1 MSVLRPRPPEEPLGY
16 ELADAAAVADLAPR
30 LEAARDTILRDP
42 AAVDLAARTLADYD
56 TARPASDLFAI
67 LAAAREIRDTVDRL
81 VVVAGGTIGP
91 ATRLL
96 AASCCHPFHD
106 QLGRGERGGRP
117 RLSWLDGRSDNDT
130 IQGLLDLAA
139 RPAGSPPDDLLGR
152 WGLVPV
158 DCPADDSRQEAV
170 VRLLLE
176 QLAESVAG
184 DRCRLAERIVPV
196 TVAGGAL
203 ARLTRPFACR
213 WSFPA
218 APEIH
223 TLAAAFSAATLL
235 PAAVAGI
242 DVVRFLKGAAAMLQR
257 FREAPLDTNPPLLDA
272 ALALAERRRRRS
284 GERRFAGPQGG
295 GRQGQ
300 SGWLLE
306 LADWLA
312 ADRCPGPPAAAVVTR
327 VVAGEPRRDRL
338 ELPPPAE
345 DDLAAVASVIHLPRV
360 DEHAVGQLL
369 QALILS
375 AAVERLLE
383 QPV

>member
-16 ELADAAAVADLAPR
+16 QLADAAAAADLAPR
-30 LEAARDTILRDP
+30 LGAARDIILRDP

-67 LAAAREIRDTVDRL
+67 LAAARVIRDSVDRL

-91 ATRLL
+91 AARLL

-106 QLGRGERGGRP
+106 QLPRGERGGRP
-117 RLSWLDGRSDNDT
+117 RLSWLDGRSDNDM
-130 IQGLLDLAA
+130 IQGLLDLVAGH
-139 RPAGSPPDDLLGR
+139 AGSPSDDLPDR
-152 WGLVPV
+152 WALMPV
-158 DCPADDSRQEAV
+158 DCPADDCRQEAV

-176 QLAESVAG
+176 QLAMSLAG
-184 DRCRLAERIVPV
+184 DRRRLAERIVPV
-196 TVAGGAL
+196 TAAGGAL
-203 ARLTRPFACR
+203 APLTEPFACR

-218 APEIH
+218 NAEAQ
-223 TLAAAFSAATLL
+223 TLTAAFSAATLL

-272 ALALAERRRRRS
+272 ALALTERRRRQG
-284 GERRFAGPQGG
+284 GERRFAGPQQA
-295 GRQGQ
+295 GRQGGG
-300 SGWLLE
+300 GWLLE

-312 ADRCPGPPAAAVVTR
+312 GERRPDPLAAAVVTR
-327 VVAGEPRRDRL
+327 VVAAEPRRDRL
-338 ELPPPAE
+338 ELPPAAE
-345 DDLAAVASVIHLPRV
+345 DDLAAVASVIHLPRI

-369 QALILS
+369 QLLILS

>member
-16 ELADAAAVADLAPR
+16 ELTDAAAVADLAPR
-30 LEAARDTILRDP
+30 LEAVRDTILSDP

-67 LAAAREIRDTVDRL
+67 LAAAREIRDRVDRL

-96 AASCCHPFHD
+96 TASCCHPFHD

-130 IQGLLDLAA
+130 IQGLRDLVAG
-139 RPAGSPPDDLLGR
+139 PASSPSDDLLDR
-152 WGLVPV
+152 WALMPI
-158 DCPADDSRQEAV
+158 DCPADDSRQEAIV
-170 VRLLLE
+170 GLLLE
-176 QLAESVAG
+176 PLAESVAG
-184 DRCRLAERIVPV
+184 DPRRLAERIVPV

-203 ARLTRPFACR
+203 AQRMRPFACR

-218 APEIH
+218 DPEVH
-223 TLAAAFSAATLL
+223 TLTAAFSAATLF
-235 PAAVAGI
+235 PAAAAGI
-242 DVVRFLKGAAAMLQR
+242 DVVRFLKGGAAMLQR
-257 FREAPLDTNPPLLDA
+257 FREAPLHANPPLLDA
-272 ALALAERRRRRS
+272 AMALTERYRRQRW
-284 GERRFAGPQGG
+284 ERRFAGPQGG
-295 GRQGQ
+295 
-300 SGWLLE
+300 SGWLSE

-312 ADRCPGPPAAAVVTR
+312 GPRRPGPLAAAVVTR

-345 DDLAAVASVIHLPRV
+345 DDLAAVASVIHLPRI